1 MALAIS
7 SRTLMIMTSSILVPL
22 LRGASSRS
30 WATCSARV
38 MLVEVQPRASNSPI
52 NRHNSGGPDPLGA
65 ARSPHFPWA
74 ARRAKGWPSPST
86 PPGLCEVA
94 RPGHLVDVASH
105 VLTVRED
112 AGGLLCRGEDRIH
125 AGNLAVVAEGH
136 AEDPGRGVPGHH
148 GQLVEAAAALAL
160 RPDRAMAR
168 VVQVHHACQ
177 LLLPAP

>member
-38 MLVEVQPRASNSPI
+38 MPVEVQPRASNSET
-52 NRHNSGGPDPLGA
+52 NRHNSGGPNPLGA
-65 ARSPHFPWA
+65 ARSPHFPSA
-74 ARRAKGWPSPST
+74 ASRSEGC
-86 PPGLCEVA
+86 PPPRPLPELCEVA
-94 RPGHLVDVASH
+94 LPGHRVDLDSH
-105 VLTVRED
+105 VLTVRKD
-112 AGGLLCRGEDRIH
+112 AGGLLRWAKDRVH
-125 AGNLAVVAEGH
+125 GDQLAGVADGH
-136 AEDPGRGVPGHH
+136 AEHPGRRVRSRH

-168 VVQVHHACQ
+168 VVQAHHAC
-177 LLLPAP
+177 

>member
-1 MALAIS
+1 MAWAS
-7 SRTLMIMTSSILVPL
+7 WSRMLMIMTSSILVPL

-38 MLVEVQPRASNSPI
+38 MLVEVQPRAANSPI
-52 NRHNSGGPDPLGA
+52 DRPKSGGPNPLGA
-65 ARSPHFPWA
+65 ARSPHFSSA
-74 ARRAKGWPSPST
+74 AKGAGGCPSPSP
-86 PPGLCEVA
+86 PPGLCELT
-94 RPGHLVDVASH
+94 RPGHRVDVDAQ

-125 AGNLAVVAEGH
+125 AGNLAVVADGH

-148 GQLVEAAAALAL
+148 GQLVEAAAALTL

-168 VVQVHHACQ
+168 VVQVDHAGQ
-177 LLLPAP
+177 LLSGR